1 VTASTDDT
9 RWLID
14 VGAQLRAARL
24 EQAIT
29 LETVA
34 QVTRIS
40 KSQLEAIEEGAV
52 ARLPAMAYVRGFVRI
67 YGSYLGVSSDCLMPK
82 SESLSPQSYEQEA
95 PDSSA
100 RKRGGSSRGR
110 RWFAPLTIGAA
121 VLALAYCYQ
130 RVDSPQRP
138 IPDQPAQAVAP
149 LKPVQSAVS
158 TVRPTAVSQQPPAPP
173 AVPETPVAPVDGAIL
188 RLKVNQDC
196 WLNITIDG
204 AFSQQ
209 YDLKAGDLIEWK
221 AEDSIALDLGN
232 AGGVE
237 AQFNGKTLA
246 PFGESGRVA
255 HIVLKAEPGSETS
268 PTRH

>member
-1 VTASTDDT
+1 VTVPNEDT
-9 RWLID
+9 RWLVG

-24 EQAIT
+24 EQSIS

-40 KSQLEAIEEGAV
+40 RSQLAAIEEGDA
-52 ARLPAMAYVRGFVRI
+52 AKLPAMAYIRGFVRI
-67 YGSYLGVSSDCLMPK
+67 YAGYLGVAADCLMPRQ
-82 SESLSPQSYEQEA
+82 ESLSTQSPEPEGTESF
-95 PDSSA
+95 PPA
-100 RKRGGSSRGR
+100 RGVAKRSR
-110 RWFAPLTIGAA
+110 RWFAPLAIGTT
-121 VLALAYCYQ
+121 VLLLAYCYQ
-130 RVDSPQRP
+130 R
-138 IPDQPAQAVAP
+138 IDQP
-149 LKPVQSAVS
+149 
-158 TVRPTAVSQQPPAPP
+158 QPPRPAQSPP
-173 AVPETPVAPVDGAIL
+173 AVMVAPQKPVLATATTARPATQSPQQATAPPVPEFSTTVPADGAIL

-221 AEDSIALDLGN
+221 AEESIALDLGN

-246 PFGESGRVA
+246 PFGESGRVV
-255 HIVLKAEPGSETS
+255 HIVLKADSVAD
-268 PTRH
+268 